1 MPHAPPLLRKLVCA
15 SLSSARVA
23 LLWPVSSGTP
33 RAPHTRSRPR
43 ARGSPGPRAPPI
55 AVSGGGEAPACGA
68 RLHLKEEEEEDHEQL
83 GGALDQEG
91 DGDGG
96 VGGAGSQWW
105 DPGGGDGQQVHR
117 PCSHRR
123 WWTDIYFVVGHTH
136 KVECF

>member
-1 MPHAPPLLRKLVCA
+1 MCA

-23 LLWPVSSGTP
+23 LRPVSSGTP

-68 RLHLKEEEEEDHEQL
+68 RLHLKEEEEEEEDHEQL

-96 VGGAGSQWW
+96 VIGRLTNVQKTTNLVTRGFPNAELETFSKFAAERVASSSIRFRLF
-105 DPGGGDGQQVHR
+105 GD
-117 PCSHRR
+117 
-123 WWTDIYFVVGHTH
+123 
-136 KVECF
+136 